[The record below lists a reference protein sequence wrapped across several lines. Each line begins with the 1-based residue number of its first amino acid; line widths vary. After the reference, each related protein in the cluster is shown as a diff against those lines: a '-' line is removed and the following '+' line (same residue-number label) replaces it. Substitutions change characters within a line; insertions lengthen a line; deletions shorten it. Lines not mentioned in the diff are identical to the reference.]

1 MKTETQTIFE
11 KSRPGKK
18 AYSLP
23 ECDVPKTPLSELIP
37 GNFLRDTPPELPEVS
52 EVDAVRHFT
61 ELSKWN
67 YGVDSGFYPLGSCTM
82 KYNPKINEE
91 IVRMKGFTQI
101 HPYQSGN
108 RFRDVLKS
116 CIKRE
121 KCLRK

>member
-1 MKTETQTIFE
+1 M
-11 KSRPGKK
+11 
-18 AYSLP
+18 
-23 ECDVPKTPLSELIP
+23 
-37 GNFLRDTPPELPEVS
+37 S

-101 HPYQSGN
+101 HPYQSGESVQGCLE
-108 RFRDVLKS
+108 VLYKTGEMLAEITGMDKFS
-116 CIKRE
+116 LQPAAGAHGELCGLMIMKAWHESRNDTVRKR
-121 KCLRK
+121 L